1 VSDLPRRLQEGIARR
16 SRRTLGPLPGW
27 VFSLR
32 ARLDSRPAVAYLAEG
47 TGWVI
52 DEIGEVLRGELGERC
67 LMRVGCDPRGY
78 RGVTLHYGSSPLY
91 LKNARFRAAHPSN
104 RLLFTW
110 SHGLP
115 SNPDPNIQ
123 EQIAYLREGA
133 AWADRVHVWT
143 TTARDFLRAH
153 DVPAEKIVHIPLGVD
168 TRLFRP
174 STSAE
179 RSAARTRLEVPEDAI
194 CVGSFQKDSPGWDNA
209 NREMKWI
216 KGPDVLA
223 DVLERLAQRYRL
235 FVLLTSPARGYL
247 IERLERAGIAYR
259 HDVLPDQAAL
269 ASHYHALDLYL
280 ITSRD
285 EGGPMSL
292 LEGMASGVPLIST
305 RMGMPKDVIGQGET
319 GLLAEVDDVE
329 GLVSAAQRLI
339 DNRELATRIAQEARR
354 AVLSYDWALI
364 ADKYARMLYNLSPK
378 IVDFR

>member
-1 VSDLPRRLQEGIARR
+1 VSDLPRRVREGIARR
-16 SRRTLGPLPGW
+16 SRRALGPLPGRL
-27 VFSLR
+27 FSLR

-52 DEIGEVLRGELGERC
+52 DEIGAVLRRELGGRC
-67 LMRVGCDPRGY
+67 LMHVGHDQRGY
-78 RGVTLHYGSSPLY
+78 RGVTLHYGSPPLY

-123 EQIAYLREGA
+123 EQIARLREGA
-133 AWADRVHVWT
+133 ARADCIHVWT
-143 TTARDFLRAH
+143 TTARDFLLSNGISL
-153 DVPAEKIVHIPLGVD
+153 EKIVHIPLGID
-168 TRLFRP
+168 THLFHPPTPAQR
-174 STSAE
+174 
-179 RSAARTRLEVPEDAI
+179 AAVRAHLGVPDDAVCI
-194 CVGSFQKDSPGWDNA
+194 GSFQKDSPGWDNT

-223 DVLERLAQRYRL
+223 DVLERLSQHYRL

-259 HDVLPDQAAL
+259 HDVLSDSAAL
-269 ASHYHALDLYL
+269 ASYYHALDLYL

-292 LEGMASGVPLIST
+292 LEGMASGLPLVST
-305 RMGMPKDVIGQGET
+305 RMGMPQDVIKQGET
-319 GLLAEVDDVE
+319 GILVDVDDVD
-329 GLVSAAQRLI
+329 GLVGAARRLI
-339 DNRELATRIAQEARR
+339 GDRVLAARMGQEARSV
-354 AVLSYDWALI
+354 VLAYDWVLI
-364 ADKYARMLYNLSPK
+364 ADKYARMLYNLSPQT
-378 IVDFR
+378 